1 MNWNDDWRDELKQ
14 DNYEVWERL
23 AECRNNRNDIIIMSK
38 LVVKYNPEKSKQE
51 CFDRILEWVTDWNNQ
66 INLYPVDDEYSKM
79 LKQI

>member
-1 MNWNDDWRDELKQ
+1 MNWNDEWREELKQ

-38 LVVKYNPEKSKQE
+38 LVVKYNPEKSEQE

-66 INLYPVDDEYSKM
+66 ISLYPVDDEYNKM